1 VSGVVPY
8 YADDAVT
15 IYHGDCRDVLSTLDV
30 EIDLLL
36 TDPPYGVDHNTNY
49 KRFGKETN
57 RDWNAPIAGDDEPFD
72 PSPWLA
78 YPCVL
83 FGANY
88 YADRL
93 PLGRWIVWDKRDGVT
108 PMLMADAEMAWH
120 NLSGRAVQLFQWTWN
135 GFQRQGERGTAH
147 HPTQKPV
154 ALMKWIVDGWT
165 EADDLIVDPFM
176 GSGTTL
182 RAAKDLGRKAI
193 GIEIEERYCEIAA
206 KRCAQE
212 VLDLGEAA

>member
-1 VSGVVPY
+1 MKPY
-8 YADDAVT
+8 YQDDAVT
-15 IYHGDCRDVLSTLDV
+15 IYHGDSRVIAPPLRFDVVVS
-30 EIDLLL
+30 
-36 TDPPYGVDHNTNY
+36 DPPYGVAHDTNY
-49 KRFGKETN
+49 GRFGTVSN
-57 RDWNAPIAGDDEPFD
+57 RDWDAPIAGDDKPFD
-72 PSPWLA
+72 PGVWIGH
-78 YPCVL
+78 PCVL

-88 YADRL
+88 FADRL

-120 NLSGRAVQLFQWTWN
+120 NLPGRAVQLFQWTWN

-154 ALMKWIVDGWT
+154 AVMKWILETYVDP
-165 EADDLIVDPFM
+165 EAVILDPFM

-193 GIEIEERYCEIAA
+193 GIELDESYCATAA
-206 KRCAQE
+206 RRMGQE
-212 VLDLGEAA
+212 VLDFGEAA

>member
-1 VSGVVPY
+1 MSLPKPY
-8 YADDAVT
+8 YEDAAVT
-15 IYHGDCRDVLSTLDV
+15 IYHGDCRAILPGLTFDAVV
-30 EIDLLL
+30 
-36 TDPPYGVDHNTNY
+36 TDPPYGVAHDTNY
-49 KRFGKETN
+49 KRFGTTTN
-57 RDWNAPIAGDDEPFD
+57 RDWGSPIVGDDEPFD
-72 PSPWLA
+72 PTPWLQ
-78 YPCVL
+78 YPCVM

-88 YADRL
+88 YADKL

-147 HPTQKPV
+147 DPTQKPI
-154 ALMKWIVDGWT
+154 ALMKWVLETYVPTGVI
-165 EADDLIVDPFM
+165 LDPFM

-206 KRCAQE
+206 QRMGQE
-212 VLDLGEAA
+212 VLDLGMAA